1 MQWAKQNIFRDFMV
15 RQPLVVAL
23 LISLLIH
30 SGAYG
35 FWKLGK
41 HLHWWDHQATWML
54 KLLQKKP
61 KPMDLQQLIQK
72 QLDDLAAAQQ
82 KREIP
87 LTFVEVDPTTLVVE
101 PPKDAKYYGALNA
114 TAANPDATVESV
126 KPKVE
131 GEQEKVVRTETVSKA
146 QPLQPAPPPEKTEP
160 KKPENTLQPAEPPK
174 AAENPGDLALSKP
187 VEKVKPSDG
196 SATEMGS
203 AEKPKDKPRTLA
215 VARAQKG
222 LAGEPMKQP
231 GGVKQ
236 RGKIAFDVKQTP
248 FGAYDAAFIAAVQQR
263 WFDLLDST
271 QFAQRS
277 GKVVLEFK
285 LTYDGRILD
294 LKVNGN
300 EVGELLGLLCQ
311 RAITDPA
318 PYPKWPSDMRRMV
331 GGNYREVTFTFY
343 YN

>member
-1 MQWAKQNIFRDFMV
+1 MQWAKQNIFRDFMT

-23 LISLLIH
+23 LLSLLIH

-35 FWKLGK
+35 FWRMGK
-41 HLHWWDHQATWML
+41 HFHWWDHQATWLL
-54 KLLQKKP
+54 KLLQKEP
-61 KPMDLQQLIQK
+61 KPLNLQQLIQQ
-72 QLDDLAAAQQ
+72 QLQQMAAAQQ
-82 KREIP
+82 KKEIP
-87 LTFVEVDPTTLVVE
+87 LTFVEVDPTTIALE
-101 PPKDAKYYGALNA
+101 PPKEAKYYGALNA
-114 TAANPDATVESV
+114 KAANPDPVIESF

-131 GEQEKVVRTETVSKA
+131 GKQEKVVRTETVPKA
-146 QPLQPAPPPEKTEP
+146 QPLQPAPPPEKTQP
-160 KKPENTLQPAEPPK
+160 KKPENTLQPSAPPK
-174 AAENPGDLALSKP
+174 PADQPGDLALAKP
-187 VEKVKPSDG
+187 VEKVKPADSQ
-196 SATEMGS
+196 ATEMGT
-203 AEKPKDKPRTLA
+203 AQKPKEKPRTLA
-215 VARAQKG
+215 AARIQKN
-222 LAGEPMKQP
+222 LVGEPMKQP
-231 GGVKQ
+231 GGSRQ

-311 RAITDPA
+311 RAISDPA
-318 PYPKWPSDMRRMV
+318 PYPPWPSDMRRMV
-331 GGNYREVTFTFY
+331 GGNVREVTFTFY